1 MGLEVLINKGRQT
14 SMSEDLNYFAQ
25 ADNLFIMDNH
35 LAAIWCW
42 DKLPKDKNLTV
53 VHIDAHYDLGCSPPG
68 DFIYRDIDLTEISID
83 EIVNFKHECGYNYF
97 MWDNYIHL
105 FIEKYPSLINEF
117 VSITQQLGGL
127 SELDGVQFN
136 EFNIWD
142 LSSRLWHEYENR
154 KILNIDIDYFFKRD
168 YHATFEIFSAE
179 LVDFFSSWLL
189 KNKSHFDLITIALS
203 PECCGSWDNSIN
215 MANKILKP
223 MNLKIEI

>member
-1 MGLEVLINKGRQT
+1 MGLEVLINKGRQE
-14 SMSEDLNYFAQ
+14 SMSENLNYFAQ
-25 ADNLFIMDNH
+25 TDNLYVMDNH

-42 DKLPKDKNLTV
+42 DKLPKDKNITV

-83 EIVNFKHECGYNYF
+83 EIVNFKHQCGYNYF

-105 FIEKYPSLINEF
+105 FNEKYPNLINEF
-117 VSITQQLGGL
+117 VSITQRVGDL
-127 SELDGVQFN
+127 SELDGVQIN

-142 LSSRLWHEYENR
+142 LNSRPWYEYENR

-168 YHATFEIFSAE
+168 YDTTFEIFSTE

-189 KNKSHFDLITIALS
+189 KNRSNFDLITIALS

-223 MNLKIEI
+223 LNLEIEI